1 MDIER
6 ELEEYRELTNQYAT
20 AKANRTYIEEFK
32 KSKIAL
38 LMKRAERE
46 NFKSAAAQERE
57 ALAAEEYQQLLK
69 GLESAV
75 EKEERL
81 KYEIRKIEMSIE
93 VWRTL
98 RADERT
104 ERRAYGA

>member
-6 ELEEYRELTNQYAT
+6 ELEEYRSLTDQYAT

-32 KSKIAL
+32 KSKVAL

-46 NFKSAAAQERE
+46 NHKSAAAQERE
-57 ALAAEEYQQLLK
+57 ALAAEEYQQLLL
-69 GLESAV
+69 GLQSAV
-75 EKEERL
+75 EAEERL
-81 KYEIRKIEMSIE
+81 KYEIRRIEMSIE